1 MVSSILCVSMCGCS
15 VLQCVSILMG
25 EVSFHNFTVMMNREA
40 ALAHLKCFFFLWHW
54 EKPHNP
60 SYPYYTYVTELCQ
73 MWITRWCVGTIEIFL
88 VTACFIHDLLAGPK
102 YLVSS
107 RFRNVIDVRS
117 PGLYIFLYWDSE
129 EVSRCHTVEYC
140 ILWAESCDQRDTR
153 FQSVEPCFLL
163 ISFLYEKGQV

>member
-1 MVSSILCVSMCGCS
+1 MCIY
-15 VLQCVSILMG
+15 VWMQCVAMCVNFNGGGIFSQFHCYDEPRSSFSAS
-25 EVSFHNFTVMMNREA
+25 EV
-40 ALAHLKCFFFLWHW
+40 LFLCAKFLGHW

-73 MWITRWCVGTIEIFL
+73 MWITCWFVGTIEIFL

-107 RFRNVIDVRS
+107 RYRNVIDVRS

-129 EVSRCHTVEYC
+129 EVARPHTVGYC
-140 ILWAESCDQRDTR
+140 ILWAESCDQRDIR